1 MQIQGVPFD
10 ELRLGLLL
18 ACSSVRVSSPFIF
31 VKRDSCRSGV
41 GKKGDR
47 KKKKKKKKLPRR
59 EVGTR
64 NDNRIWYQMA
74 TNRNARLS
82 FVGEKKKKIKKK

>member
-31 VKRDSCRSGV
+31 VKRLVPFGCREEG
-41 GKKGDR
+41 R
-47 KKKKKKKKLPRR
+47 QL
-59 EVGTR
+59 
-64 NDNRIWYQMA
+64 
-74 TNRNARLS
+74 
-82 FVGEKKKKIKKK
+82 KKIASTRSWNAER

>member
-31 VKRDSCRSGV
+31 VKRLVPFGCREEGRRGGVKKNCLDEKLERGTIIVSGT
-41 GKKGDR
+41 KW
-47 KKKKKKKKLPRR
+47 P
-59 EVGTR
+59 
-64 NDNRIWYQMA
+64 
-74 TNRNARLS
+74 RLS
-82 FVGEKKKKIKKK
+82 LVDEKKKK